1 MTIIEKMR
9 KDGYPKIIK
18 GNGGYRAYL
27 KDMQP
32 LGGGDYMAI
41 YRYPGGECCHS
52 LEEIQKC
59 FEIIEQ
65 QPPQRMPAESLP
77 AAWIFWGMFPECT
90 LTIEYLEMMRYYIN
104 SIHLIQN

>member
-52 LEEIQKC
+52 LEEIKNALKSSNNSRRRGC
-59 FEIIEQ
+59 
-65 QPPQRMPAESLP
+65 QPDHYRRR
-77 AAWIFWGMFPECT
+77 FYG
-90 LTIEYLEMMRYYIN
+90 
-104 SIHLIQN
+104 

>member
-1 MTIIEKMR
+1 MTRIEKMR
-9 KDGYPKIIK
+9 KDGYSKIIK

-65 QPPQRMPAESLP
+65 QPPQRMLAGSLP
-77 AAWIFWGMFPECT
+77 AAVLLNLNVIYHNKKLGK
-90 LTIEYLEMMRYYIN
+90 YRV
-104 SIHLIQN
+104 

>member
-1 MTIIEKMR
+1 MTRIEKMI

-52 LEEIQKC
+52 LEEI
-59 FEIIEQ
+59 
-65 QPPQRMPAESLP
+65 
-77 AAWIFWGMFPECT
+77 
-90 LTIEYLEMMRYYIN
+90 
-104 SIHLIQN
+104 

>member
-41 YRYPGGECCHS
+41 YRCHS
-52 LEEIQKC
+52 LEEIKKC

-65 QPPQRMPAESLP
+65 
-77 AAWIFWGMFPECT
+77 
-90 LTIEYLEMMRYYIN
+90 
-104 SIHLIQN
+104 